1 MSVTNCV
8 DLRGYFCFL
17 DNSNLL
23 HEGQRLA
30 GLRRGWARD
39 IWEAQ
44 LRNILDPSWRLSY
57 QALGAALQAVVG
69 RIVQPHAF
77 ASFSTTCDPVASQ
90 TVQQALRQAGWRTH
104 VLTRVPGRKEK
115 GVDVELA
122 ATMAYVAAT
131 EVDRNRA
138 AVCLIA
144 GDADYVP
151 AVRLLTERGYRVTVS
166 FWGHAA
172 AELKR
177 VATEFID
184 LDPWYNDISLHSNVR
199 A

>member
-1 MSVTNCV
+1 MSGVNTIEN
-8 DLRGYFCFL
+8 RGYFCFL

-30 GLRRGWARD
+30 GLRRGWARS

-44 LRNILDPSWRLSY
+44 SLGVLDPSWRMSY
-57 QALGAALQAVVG
+57 QALGEALRTAVG
-69 RIVQPHAF
+69 RVVQPHAF
-77 ASFSTTCDPVASQ
+77 ASFSTKCNPIASHRIEQ
-90 TVQQALRQAGWRTH
+90 ELRRCGWAAHILPRFAGR
-104 VLTRVPGRKEK
+104 GEK

-122 ATMAYVAAT
+122 STMAYVAAT
-131 EVDRNRA
+131 EVDRIKS

-151 AVRLLTERGYRVTVS
+151 LVELLRTRGYRVDVA

-172 AELKR
+172 TALKR
-177 VATEFID
+177 AATEFID
-184 LDPWYNDISLHSNVR
+184 LDAWYNDITLHSTVR